1 MELIVEVRS
10 DDPTRPLSNLLRI
23 PLGLDVWEANADRLV
38 LRADEAPIDRIR
50 KMGYQVQQ
58 IVPVEAHLSTF
69 ATEVSREG

>member
-38 LRADEAPIDRIR
+38 LRILAGEVGDRSL
-50 KMGYQVQQ
+50 
-58 IVPVEAHLSTF
+58 VEAGKLLQLQRVHLALT
-69 ATEVSREG
+69 